1 MIIERPLGALLCTA
15 LVLCSIGL
23 PASAQVS
30 VPMTVVGN
38 TASGSINLAGI
49 GAEITLRFDDVSNL
63 SSSTLGVTARLVDPL
78 DPTLLSRLPDPTQ
91 LSIPASFP
99 LMITIEPPALG
110 GLSLRNTVSVEIH
123 TTLLAY
129 STGTALR
136 LFKAQLHGPFED
148 ITTAIEPGSVR
159 ARGATPEFSQF
170 LILVDTRDRFEI
182 AESKLTALES
192 RASGNVADSTA
203 RTVLLDQLAIV
214 RDALEAEDY
223 GAAVAATDTFVSLAG
238 SYAGSTIANQWRAL
252 RDQQNIAGALVS
264 EATSLRH
271 ALTVL
276 RDP

>member
-1 MIIERPLGALLCTA
+1 MITERPLGALLGTA
-15 LVLCSIGL
+15 LALFAICL
-23 PASAQVS
+23 PAGAQVP

-38 TASGSINLAGI
+38 TASGNIDLAGI
-49 GAEITLRFDDVSNL
+49 TAGVTLRFDDVSSL
-63 SSSTLGVTARLVDPL
+63 SSSTLGVSAQLVDPL
-78 DPTLLSRLPDPTQ
+78 DPALLSRLPDPTL

-110 GLSLRNTVSVEIH
+110 GLSLRDTVSVEIY
-123 TTLLAY
+123 TNLLAY
-129 STGTALR
+129 STGTSLR

-170 LILVDTRDRFEI
+170 LILADLRDRFEV

-192 RASGNVADSTA
+192 RTSGEVGDNAA
-203 RTVLLDQLAIV
+203 RTVLLDQLAAV
-214 RDALEAEDY
+214 RDDLEAEDY

-238 SYAGSTIANQWRAL
+238 SYAGGVIPNQWRAL
-252 RDQQNIAGALVS
+252 RDKQNTAGALVA
-264 EATSLRH
+264 EANSLRH

-276 RDP
+276 RDQ